1 MRRATTQGKATQP
14 STPPADVAGVAD
26 VIALPLSSV
35 QGKEVIF
42 GSISFPLASLVC
54 FSQSTRVP
62 PFCTSALF
70 PPCE

>member
-1 MRRATTQGKATQP
+1 M
-14 STPPADVAGVAD
+14 VAD
-26 VIALPLSSV
+26 VIIALPLSSV

-62 PFCTSALF
+62 FVHPHCFR
-70 PPCE
+70 PCE